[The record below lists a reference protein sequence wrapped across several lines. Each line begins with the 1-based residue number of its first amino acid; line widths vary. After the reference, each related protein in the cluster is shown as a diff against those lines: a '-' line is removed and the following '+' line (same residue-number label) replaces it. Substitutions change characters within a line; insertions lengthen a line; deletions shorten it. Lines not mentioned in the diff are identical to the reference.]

1 MRGRARSGRPAGSG
15 AATGGAGDAGHGNR
29 RIEVEGGRLDG
40 ELKSLIEYIEK
51 SSFVEFELERDG
63 FKIKLVKRTAMISN
77 GAAAPV
83 LQTAGPAASAVA
95 AATPGSPGPVA
106 PAPEESPDI
115 HLIKSPIVGTF
126 YRSSSPGT
134 KAFVE
139 PGDRATKGQV
149 LCIVE
154 AMKLMN
160 EIESDCD
167 GEVVEV
173 LVSNGQPVEYGEP
186 LFKIRTAA

>member
-1 MRGRARSGRPAGSG
+1 MRGRARSGRASESG
-15 AATGGAGDAGHGNR
+15 AAKGGAGDAEFGKR
-29 RIEVEGGRLDG
+29 RIGVEGGRLDG
-40 ELKSLIEYIEK
+40 ELKNLIEYVEK

-63 FKIKLVKRTAMISN
+63 FKIKLVKRTAMSSN
-77 GAAAPV
+77 
-83 LQTAGPAASAVA
+83 GPAAPGMPTTGPAAPAVA
-95 AATPGSPGPVA
+95 AATAGTPDPV
-106 PAPEESPDI
+106 APEESPDI

-126 YRSSSPGT
+126 YLSNSPGA

-139 PGDRATKGQV
+139 PGDRVGKGQV